1 MELKYREVSGDS
13 MNIRSGLLTFFFMI
27 FVISTIYNIY
37 TEIMSDNIADSL
49 GGFYSLSVP
58 MLALAFYPELIDKS
72 SRSVGMFVYRLLI
85 FVFAI
90 VLLTF
95 MIKYNA
101 PWFLLFFE
109 GAMILVTGVL
119 VYSTI
124 RRLKKS
130 EQ

>member
-1 MELKYREVSGDS
+1 
-13 MNIRSGLLTFFFMI
+13 MNLRSGLLIFFFMM
-27 FVISTIYNIY
+27 FVLSTIYNIY

-58 MLALAFYPELIDKS
+58 MLVLALYPEGLDKT

-85 FVFAI
+85 FVYAI

-119 VYSTI
+119 VYNTF
-124 RRLKKS
+124 RRLKQS
-130 EQ
+130 EK

>member
-13 MNIRSGLLTFFFMI
+13 MNIRSGLVIFFFII
-27 FVISTIYNIY
+27 FVTSTIYNIY

-58 MLALAFYPELIDKS
+58 MLVLALNPEGLDKT

-85 FVFAI
+85 FVYAI

-101 PWFLLFFE
+101 SWYLLFFE

-119 VYSTI
+119 VYNTF
-124 RRLKKS
+124 RRLKQS
-130 EQ
+130 EK

>member
-13 MNIRSGLLTFFFMI
+13 MNIRSALLIFFFII

-37 TEIMSDNIADSL
+37 TEIMSDNIADSF

-58 MLALAFYPELIDKS
+58 MLVLALNPEGLDKT
-72 SRSVGMFVYRLLI
+72 SRSVGMFIYRLLI
-85 FVFAI
+85 FVYAI

-95 MIKYNA
+95 MIKYHA

-119 VYSTI
+119 VYSTF

-130 EQ
+130 EK